1 MLSAYR
7 AQPLIGAYPAH
18 PSLTFP
24 ATPSSSGSTATPDVT
39 YGRMGHGMRAETR
52 TSRAFVGPGPA
63 SRSDR
68 ACPTRH
74 ALGVAGHSRQRGS
87 ATVPY
92 PGGMR
97 MRPTL
102 SWTPA
107 QDLPPGTTDLAPVTD
122 ALSSG
127 GVLVL
132 SGAGISTES
141 GIPDY
146 RGEGGSLSRH
156 TPMTYQD
163 FTASAQAR
171 RRYWARS
178 HLGWRTFGRAR
189 PNAGHR
195 AVAAFGRHGR
205 LSGVITQNV
214 DSLHQAA
221 GSEGVVDLHGSLDRV
236 VCLSCGTFSP
246 RRELA
251 QRLEAANAGFRPVAS
266 TINPDGDA
274 DLTDEQ
280 VGDFRVVPCTVC
292 GGILKPDV
300 VFFGESVPL
309 PRVEHCR
316 ELVRE
321 AASLLVLGSSLT
333 VMSGLRFV
341 RLAAQSG
348 KPVLIVNQD
357 ATRGDSLAVTRIA
370 LPLGTALTTVA
381 ARLGIPVDEESA
393 GPV

>member
-1 MLSAYR
+1 
-7 AQPLIGAYPAH
+7 
-18 PSLTFP
+18 
-24 ATPSSSGSTATPDVT
+24 
-39 YGRMGHGMRAETR
+39 
-52 TSRAFVGPGPA
+52 
-63 SRSDR
+63 
-68 ACPTRH
+68 
-74 ALGVAGHSRQRGS
+74 
-87 ATVPY
+87 
-92 PGGMR
+92 
-97 MRPTL
+97 

-107 QDLPPGTTDLAPVTD
+107 GDLPPGTTDQRPVAD
-122 ALSSG
+122 AQKAG

-163 FTASAQAR
+163 FTADARAR

-195 AVAAFGRHGR
+195 AVAAFGRRGL

-214 DSLHQAA
+214 DGLHQAA
-221 GSEGVVDLHGSLDRV
+221 GSDGVVELHGSLDRV
-236 VCLSCGTFSP
+236 VCLSCGAFSP

-251 QRLEAANAGFRPVAS
+251 RRLEEANPDFAPVAAG
-266 TINPDGDA
+266 INPDGDA

-280 VGDFRVVPCTVC
+280 VGDFRVVPCAVC
-292 GGILKPDV
+292 GGVLKPDV
-300 VFFGESVPL
+300 VFFGENVPP
-309 PRVEHCR
+309 PRVEQCR
-316 ELVRE
+316 ALVRE

-341 RLAAQSG
+341 RQAAEAG
-348 KPVLIVNQD
+348 KPVLIVNRD
-357 ATRGDSLAVTRIA
+357 PTRGDRHALTRVAV
-370 LPLGTALTTVA
+370 PLGTALTTVA
-381 ARLGIPVDEESA
+381 ARLGVPVPVDDS
-393 GPV
+393 GPDRRPVVPPTP

>member
-1 MLSAYR
+1 
-7 AQPLIGAYPAH
+7 
-18 PSLTFP
+18 
-24 ATPSSSGSTATPDVT
+24 
-39 YGRMGHGMRAETR
+39 
-52 TSRAFVGPGPA
+52 
-63 SRSDR
+63 
-68 ACPTRH
+68 
-74 ALGVAGHSRQRGS
+74 
-87 ATVPY
+87 
-92 PGGMR
+92 MR
-97 MRPTL
+97 MRPTV

-107 QDLPPGTTDLAPVTD
+107 SDLPPGTTDLEPVAD
-122 ALSSG
+122 ALSTG
-127 GVLVL
+127 NVLVL
-132 SGAGISTES
+132 SGAGLSTES

-195 AVAAFGRHGR
+195 AVAAFGRQG
-205 LSGVITQNV
+205 LLAGVITQNV
-214 DSLHQAA
+214 DGLHQSA
-221 GSEGVVDLHGSLDRV
+221 GSEGVVELHGSLARV
-236 VCLSCGTFSP
+236 VCLSCGARTP

-251 QRLEAANAGFRPVAS
+251 RRLTEANAGFEPVAAA
-266 TINPDGDA
+266 INPDGDA

-280 VGDFRVVPCTVC
+280 VGDFRVVPCTDC

-300 VFFGESVPL
+300 VFFGEAVPP

-316 ELVRE
+316 QLVRE

-341 RLAAQSG
+341 RQAAQTG
-348 KPVLIVNQD
+348 KPVLIVNRD
-357 ATRGDSLAVTRIA
+357 PTRGDQHALTRVA
-370 LPLGTALTTVA
+370 LPLGTALTTA
-381 ARLGIPVDEESA
+381 ARRLNIPVDA
-393 GPV
+393 DATA

>member
-1 MLSAYR
+1 
-7 AQPLIGAYPAH
+7 
-18 PSLTFP
+18 
-24 ATPSSSGSTATPDVT
+24 
-39 YGRMGHGMRAETR
+39 
-52 TSRAFVGPGPA
+52 
-63 SRSDR
+63 
-68 ACPTRH
+68 
-74 ALGVAGHSRQRGS
+74 
-87 ATVPY
+87 
-92 PGGMR
+92 MR

-102 SWTPA
+102 SWTPTE
-107 QDLPPGTTDLAPVTD
+107 DLPPGSTDLAPVAD
-122 ALSSG
+122 ALGAG

-132 SGAGISTES
+132 SGAGLSTES

-163 FTASAQAR
+163 FTGGARAR

-195 AVAAFGRHGR
+195 AVAAFARHG
-205 LSGVITQNV
+205 LLTGVITQNV
-214 DSLHQAA
+214 DGLHQAA
-221 GSEGVVDLHGSLDRV
+221 GSEGVVELHGSLARV
-236 VCLSCGTFSP
+236 VCLSCGALSP

-251 QRLEAANAGFRPVAS
+251 RRLEEANAGFAPVAAA
-266 TINPDGDA
+266 INPDGDA

-300 VFFGESVPL
+300 VFFGEAVPP

-316 ELVRE
+316 RLVRE
-321 AASLLVLGSSLT
+321 AGALLVLGSSLT

-341 RLAAQSG
+341 RQAAQAG

-357 ATRGDSLAVTRIA
+357 PTRGDRHAVTRVA

-381 ARLGIPVDEESA
+381 DRLGVRLDDEVAPRE
-393 GPV
+393 